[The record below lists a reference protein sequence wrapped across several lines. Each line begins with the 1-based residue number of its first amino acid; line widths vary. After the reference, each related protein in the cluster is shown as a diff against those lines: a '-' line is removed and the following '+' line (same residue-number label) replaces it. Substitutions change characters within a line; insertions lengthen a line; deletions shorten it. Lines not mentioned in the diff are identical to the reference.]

1 MTLERDTRTG
11 LHLPQGIK
19 NKDVVKDTE
28 RWQCRRGHVLS
39 APEPYKMEMLINGKI
54 VHQTRPLC
62 PRCFGEWLEKQF
74 RADKVSTLPQDTVS
88 KQRRRRQK

>member
-11 LHLPQGIK
+11 LHLPQK
-19 NKDVVKDTE
+19 VNNKEVKDVE

-39 APEPYKMEMLINGKI
+39 APEPYRVEMLVDGEI

-62 PRCFGEWLEKQF
+62 PRCFGDWLEKQF
-74 RADKVSTLPQDTVS
+74 RTAKVATLPQDTMS
-88 KQRRRRQK
+88 KQRHRKQK